1 LSFTGSFGGFN
12 ERIEKYRLLYFQ
24 GFFKMGWE
32 IRSLYG
38 NRPIISISYRAPIM
52 NPTVTF
58 LVRYLLKLPD
68 QQRDSAL
75 ECFNNYIEFCP
86 GAQSVIGCIDIN
98 HHLDMEKK
106 ED

>member
-1 LSFTGSFGGFN
+1 MMGTLASVMAGKKIRTFKDRFIASITGDIEEVNGILKIT
-12 ERIEKYRLLYFQ
+12 RID
-24 GFFKMGWE
+24 
-32 IRSLYG
+32 
-38 NRPIISISYRAPIM
+38 
-52 NPTVTF
+52 
-58 LVRYLLKLPD
+58 VRYLLKLPD

-98 HHLDMEKK
+98 HYLDMEKK

>member
-1 LSFTGSFGGFN
+1 MMGTLASVMAGKKIRTFKDRFIAKVTGDIEEVNGILKIT
-12 ERIEKYRLLYFQ
+12 RIYVNY
-24 GFFKMGWE
+24 
-32 IRSLYG
+32 S
-38 NRPIISISYRAPIM
+38 
-52 NPTVTF
+52 
-58 LVRYLLKLPD
+58 LKLPD

-86 GAQSVIGCIDIN
+86 GAQSVIDCIEVH